1 MLGLFS
7 RKETVLEES
16 DIAYLSLSD
25 QVFTLI
31 ENEILSGSIKPGE
44 RIVEMELAKKIG
56 VSKSPVR
63 EALKKLES
71 EGIVQLSPR
80 RGYSVRTIDRKSV
93 EDLFDVLSFFQS
105 EAAARALR
113 KKTEPICRELEQ
125 LLGGMSDAIARGD
138 DRSYLRCNDQF
149 HNMFYDL
156 TGNVWLIRISGFL
169 HKQECLLRSVSL
181 NVQERT
187 LTSMAEHHAIFSAYR
202 EGNKTLLTR
211 TIRQHLA
218 CCRECI
224 LKALALLEESGASQ

>member
-1 MLGLFS
+1 M
-7 RKETVLEES
+7 E
-16 DIAYLSLSD
+16 DISYVSLSD
-25 QVFTLI
+25 QILTVI

-80 RGYSVRTIDRKSV
+80 RGYHVRRIDRKSV
-93 EDLFDVLSFFQS
+93 EDLFDVLSFFQP
-105 EAAARALR
+105 EAAARALP
-113 KKTEPICRELEQ
+113 KKTEAICRELEQ

-138 DRSYLRCNDQF
+138 DRTYLRCNDQF
-149 HNMFYDL
+149 HDVFYSL
-156 TGNVWLIRISGFL
+156 TGNEWLIKISALL
-169 HKQECLLRSVSL
+169 HKHECLLRSVSL

-187 LTSMAEHHAIFSAYR
+187 LTSMAEHHAIFDAYR
-202 EGNKTLLTR
+202 KGNQALLTR
-211 TIRQHLA
+211 AIRQHLA

-224 LKALALLEESGASQ
+224 LRALALLEESGTGQ